1 MNDKKDRA
9 RLRENLY
16 KLDTYHMNIE
26 EDNIGDAIRLVG
38 KRLRH
43 FHTGENNRNVPGRGH
58 LDWNEIFKAL
68 SEIEYKND
76 IVSEPFLRMGNE
88 VGYDIRTWRNL
99 QEGLDEAKL
108 DSEAL
113 FLLEFTKTMMKKY
126 YMA

>member
-1 MNDKKDRA
+1 
-9 RLRENLY
+9 
-16 KLDTYHMNIE
+16 
-26 EDNIGDAIRLVG
+26 VG

-58 LDWNEIFKAL
+58 LDWDDIFKAL
-68 SEIEYKND
+68 SDIDYKND

-99 QEGLDEAKL
+99 QEGLDEEKL

-113 FLLEFTKTMMKKY
+113 FLLEFTKTMLKKY
-126 YMA
+126 RMA